1 MPFTV
6 RDVLPD
12 EPPPIRQDPSN
23 LPQTPDTLA
32 LLLERIR
39 VLEAAK
45 DSARAVIAHLEGA
58 VAGAVDEIA
67 GERSARADAID
78 ELLRSL
84 LVLVD
89 STSIS
94 VASDAR
100 TRLEDGLRS
109 VRASAE
115 RDQATL
121 RAQADG
127 IVRELGD
134 VRVLI
139 DEQGASL
146 HDSLATSAGRL
157 QEERQQR
164 QSGDERIRF
173 LLGLASGLLLV
184 AVAGVWW
191 HGVRGVAAVR
201 GKSVADAERAQHQSL
216 QDNLQPLEELSSMLG
231 GIRTAIE
238 DADKH
243 GNSEPNHDLPLK
255 ICNEINRIEKN
266 LQAMDPSIRGH
277 KKIVGCVR
285 RVKNNLRA
293 HGYEMIE
300 LVGRQ
305 FSSSMLM
312 EVDYFVDDQIAPG
325 NKVITQVNRPEI
337 RFGED
342 TIQTAAVRV
351 SVARL

>member
-1 MPFTV
+1 MALSADSPKTQLLPEHGAAWVVPFTV

-146 HDSLATSAGRL
+146 HDSFGYF
-157 QEERQQR
+157 
-164 QSGDERIRF
+164 SGTAPRRAPAAAIR
-173 LLGLASGLLLV
+173 
-184 AVAGVWW
+184 
-191 HGVRGVAAVR
+191 R
-201 GKSVADAERAQHQSL
+201 
-216 QDNLQPLEELSSMLG
+216 
-231 GIRTAIE
+231 
-238 DADKH
+238 
-243 GNSEPNHDLPLK
+243 
-255 ICNEINRIEKN
+255 
-266 LQAMDPSIRGH
+266 
-277 KKIVGCVR
+277 
-285 RVKNNLRA
+285 
-293 HGYEMIE
+293 
-300 LVGRQ
+300 
-305 FSSSMLM
+305 
-312 EVDYFVDDQIAPG
+312 
-325 NKVITQVNRPEI
+325 
-337 RFGED
+337 
-342 TIQTAAVRV
+342 
-351 SVARL
+351 